1 MAESYTG
8 QVQNGVVVFDA
19 GVSPPSDG
27 TRVRVEAERTTL
39 IPQPIADEPMASTR
53 AWLLATAREAEADPE
68 ARLLPADL
76 AEQHDHYAHGKPR
89 S

>member
-1 MAESYTG
+1 MAEMYTG
-8 QVQNGVVVFDA
+8 EVRNGVVVFDA

-27 TRVRVEAERTTL
+27 TRVRIEAEQPSLRL
-39 IPQPIADEPMASTR
+39 RPIPDDPMASTR
-53 AWLLATAREAEADPE
+53 AWLLSIAREAEADPE
-68 ARLLPADL
+68 AHSLPADL

>member
-1 MAESYTG
+1 MAQTYTG
-8 QVQNGVVVFDA
+8 QVQNGVVVFDE
-19 GVSPPSDG
+19 GVCPPSEG
-27 TRVRVEAERTTL
+27 TRVRVEAERTSL
-39 IPQPIADEPMASTR
+39 ASEPLPEDAMAPTR
-53 AWLLATAREAEADPE
+53 AWLLASAREAEADPE

>member
-1 MAESYTG
+1 MSRTYPG

-19 GVSPPSDG
+19 GVSPPGDG
-27 TRVRVEAERTTL
+27 TRVRVEVERASPL
-39 IPQPIADEPMASTR
+39 RPLVPEDPMASTR
-53 AWLLATAREAEADPE
+53 AWLLATARDAEKDPE